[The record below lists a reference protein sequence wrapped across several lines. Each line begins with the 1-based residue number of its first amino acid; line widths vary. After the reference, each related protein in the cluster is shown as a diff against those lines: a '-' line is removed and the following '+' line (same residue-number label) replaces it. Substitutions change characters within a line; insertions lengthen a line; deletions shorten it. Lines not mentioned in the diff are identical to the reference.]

1 MNTPPGEWLDFLREQ
16 YPPGSRI
23 RLTEMGNDP
32 QPVLPG
38 SIGTLVHIDDLGTFH
53 VRWDNG
59 RGLGLVMGEDRFAVS
74 PPEPTTLKLYMPL
87 ISDFY
92 PRDEWGVSEDG
103 QVWDGRTLLDYEDS
117 ILAALVRERMP
128 EEAER
133 GLMHW
138 YHEADSV
145 NDKVRSAVFTAE
157 AREGQLWGVAEC
169 RVAGNLTPEEMAT
182 LKEYITGQA
191 SDGWGEGF
199 GQRAIQVPGGE
210 LYVSLWNFED
220 WSIQT
225 RQERFGPA
233 LEKQAPE
240 RGGMYL

>member
-1 MNTPPGEWLDFLREQ
+1 MHIGIDS
-16 YPPGSRI
+16 GSTTIKLVVIDQNANILFESYRPN
-23 RLTEMGNDP
+23 LGN
-32 QPVLPG
+32 PVPLVRD
-38 SIGTLVHIDDLGTFH
+38 TL
-53 VRWDNG
+53 
-59 RGLGLVMGEDRFAVS
+59 
-74 PPEPTTLKLYMPL
+74 LKLYMPL
-87 ISDFY
+87 TADFY
-92 PRDEWGVSEDG
+92 PRNEWGDISEHG
-103 QVWDGRTLLDYEDS
+103 ETWEGRTLIDYEDS
-117 ILAALVRERMP
+117 ILAALIRERMQ

-145 NDKVRSAVFTAE
+145 NDKVRSAVFSAE
-157 AREGQLWGVAEC
+157 VRDGQLWGVAEC
-169 RVAGNLTPEEMAT
+169 RVVGDLTPEEMTT

-225 RQERFGPA
+225 EQERFGP
-233 LEKQAPE
+233 EPE
-240 RGGMYL
+240 RPKPKQRGPRKDGMAR